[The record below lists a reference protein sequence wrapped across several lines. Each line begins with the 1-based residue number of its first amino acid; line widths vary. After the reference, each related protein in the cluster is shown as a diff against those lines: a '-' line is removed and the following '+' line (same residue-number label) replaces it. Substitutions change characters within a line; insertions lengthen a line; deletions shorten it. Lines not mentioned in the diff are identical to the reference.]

1 MRSLLSGGK
10 AILSAGES
18 SPTAL
23 RTPLHHVRAKLS
35 ANVEIAVGNPRACD
49 AVHGRQGVHRGAHAL
64 TDRQRT
70 RGARDPEDAGL
81 KIISQ
86 YAPLVCAAR
95 RGRSPFRGQMEPLLT
110 KALLQGVRRTR

>member
-35 ANVEIAVGNPRACD
+35 ANIEIAVGNPRACD
-49 AVHGRQGVHRGAHAL
+49 AVHGRQGIHRGAHAL
-64 TDRQRT
+64 TDRQPA
-70 RGARDPEDAGL
+70 RGTRDPEAE
-81 KIISQ
+81 IISQ

-95 RGRSPFRGQMEPLLT
+95 RGRSAFGD
-110 KALLQGVRRTR
+110 KWD